1 VFPAGLG
8 ISPLT
13 TYSFPVFRRSSQD
26 APADAVTLEK
36 PDASERPDAEAK
48 KGRPT
53 PKRSEAEAN
62 RRGRAYVPKDR
73 KEAAKDARVRERTA
87 REKARAALITGDE
100 AGLPPRDKGPVRRF
114 ARDYVDSRMTAAE
127 WFLPFAVVILLLSVT
142 RNSGLKFLSLVL
154 WVVIILLMVVH
165 SFVLVFGLRKQL
177 RLRFPDKS
185 QKGAVAYMLI
195 RTLQMRRL
203 RLPKPQ
209 VKRGQKP

>member
-1 VFPAGLG
+1 M
-8 ISPLT
+8 
-13 TYSFPVFRRSSQD
+13 FRRSSQD

-36 PDASERPDAEAK
+36 PDAAERPDAQAP

-73 KEAAKDARVRERTA
+73 KEAAKDARSRDRSARERQ
-87 REKARAALITGDE
+87 RAALLNGDE
-100 AGLPPRDKGPVRRF
+100 SALPPRDKGPVRRF

-127 WFLPFAVVILLLSVT
+127 WFLPFAVIILLLSVMRSPALT
-142 RNSGLKFLSLVL
+142 AISLVL
-154 WVVIILLMVVH
+154 WVVIIALIVVH
-165 SFVLVFGLRKQL
+165 SFILSFGLRKQL
-177 RLRFPDKS
+177 TARFPDKS
-185 QKGAVAYMLI
+185 TKGVVAYALM

>member
-1 VFPAGLG
+1 M
-8 ISPLT
+8 
-13 TYSFPVFRRSSQD
+13 FRRSPQD

-36 PDASERPDAEAK
+36 PDATERPDAEAK

-73 KEAAKDARVRERTA
+73 KEAAKDARARERTA
-87 REKARAALITGDE
+87 REKARAALMTGDE
-100 AGLPPRDKGPVRRF
+100 AGLPARDKGPVRRF
-114 ARDYVDSRMTAAE
+114 ARDYVDSRWTAAE

-142 RNSGLKFLSLVL
+142 RNSSLQSLSLVL
-154 WVVIILLMVVH
+154 WVLIIVVMVVH
-165 SFVLVFGLRKQL
+165 SFLLSFGLRKQL
-177 RLRFPDKS
+177 RLRFPDKNH
-185 QKGAVAYMLI
+185 KGAIAYTLM

>member
-1 VFPAGLG
+1 
-8 ISPLT
+8 
-13 TYSFPVFRRSSQD
+13 VFRRSSQD

-36 PDASERPDAEAK
+36 PDAPERPDAEAK

-73 KEAAKDARVRERTA
+73 KEAAKDARARERAA
-87 REKARAALITGDE
+87 RERARAALLTGDE
-100 AGLPPRDKGPVRRF
+100 SGLPPRDKGPVKRF
-114 ARDYVDSRMTAAE
+114 TRDYVDSRMTAAE
-127 WFLPFAVVILLLSVT
+127 WFLPFAVIILVLSVT
-142 RNSGLKFLSLVL
+142 KSAELKFISLVM
-154 WVVIILLMVVH
+154 WVIIIVLMVVH
-165 SFVLVFGLRKQL
+165 SFVLSFGLQKQL
-177 RLRFPDKS
+177 RQRFPDQS
-185 QKGAVAYMLI
+185 HKGSVRYMLI

>member
-1 VFPAGLG
+1 M
-8 ISPLT
+8 
-13 TYSFPVFRRSSQD
+13 FRRSSQD

-36 PDASERPDAEAK
+36 PDAPERPDAEAK

-73 KEAAKDARVRERTA
+73 KEAAKDARARDRAA
-87 REKARAALITGDE
+87 REKARAALMSGDE
-100 AGLPPRDKGPVRRF
+100 AGLPARDKGPVRRL
-114 ARDYVDSRMTAAE
+114 ARDYVDSRWTAAE

-142 RNSGLKFLSLVL
+142 RNSAMQSLSLVL
-154 WVVIILLMVVH
+154 WVLIIAVMVVH
-165 SFVLVFGLRKQL
+165 SFVLAFGLRKQL

-185 QKGAVAYMLI
+185 HKGAIAYMLI

>member
-1 VFPAGLG
+1 
-8 ISPLT
+8 
-13 TYSFPVFRRSSQD
+13 VFRRSSQD

-36 PDASERPDAEAK
+36 PDEALRPDAEAK

-73 KEAAKDARVRERTA
+73 KEAAKTARGQDRSERERQ
-87 REKARAALITGDE
+87 RAAMLSGDE
-100 AGLPPRDKGPVRRF
+100 THMPARDKGPVRRF
-114 ARDYVDSRMTAAE
+114 ARDYVDARLTAAE

-142 RNSGLKFLSLVL
+142 KNTQLKFLSLVL
-154 WVVIILLMVVH
+154 WVVIILLMVCH
-165 SFVLVFGLRKQL
+165 SIFLTFGLRKQL
-177 RLRFPDKS
+177 ATRFPDKS
-185 QKGAVAYMLI
+185 SKGAVAYMLI
-195 RTLQMRRL
+195 RSLQMRRL

>member
-1 VFPAGLG
+1 M
-8 ISPLT
+8 
-13 TYSFPVFRRSSQD
+13 FRRSSQD

-36 PDASERPDAEAK
+36 PDALERPDAQAP

-73 KEAAKDARVRERTA
+73 KEAAKQARTQDRAARERQ
-87 REKARAALITGDE
+87 RAAMLSGDE
-100 AGLPPRDKGPVRRF
+100 SALPPRDKGPVRRF

-127 WFLPFAVVILLLSVT
+127 WFLPFAVIILLMSVL
-142 RNSGLKFLSLVL
+142 RNANLQQLSLVL
-154 WVVIILLMVVH
+154 WVIVILLIVVH
-165 SFVLVFGLRKQL
+165 SFILTFGLRRQL
-177 RLRFPDKS
+177 AERFPDKS
-185 QKGAVAYMLI
+185 TKGAVAYALM

>member
-1 VFPAGLG
+1 M
-8 ISPLT
+8 
-13 TYSFPVFRRSSQD
+13 FRRSSQD

-36 PDASERPDAEAK
+36 PDAAERPDAQAP

-73 KEAAKDARVRERTA
+73 KVAAKDARSRDRSARERQ
-87 REKARAALITGDE
+87 RAALLNGDE
-100 AGLPPRDKGPVRRF
+100 SALPPRDKGPVRRF
-114 ARDYVDSRMTAAE
+114 CRDYVDSRMTAAE
-127 WFLPFAVVILLLSVT
+127 WFLPFAVIILLLSVMRSPALT
-142 RNSGLKFLSLVL
+142 AISLVL
-154 WVVIILLMVVH
+154 WVVIIVLIVVH
-165 SFVLVFGLRKQL
+165 SFVLAFGLRKQL
-177 RLRFPDKS
+177 AQRFPDKNT
-185 QKGAVAYMLI
+185 KGAVAYTLM

>member
-1 VFPAGLG
+1 M
-8 ISPLT
+8 
-13 TYSFPVFRRSSQD
+13 FRRSSQD

-36 PDASERPDAEAK
+36 PDASERPEAQAP

-73 KEAAKDARVRERTA
+73 KEAAKDARARDRSARERQ
-87 REKARAALITGDE
+87 RAALLNGDE
-100 AGLPPRDKGPVRRF
+100 SALPPRDKGPVRRF

-127 WFLPFAVVILLLSVT
+127 WFLPFAVVILLLSVMKNPT
-142 RNSGLKFLSLVL
+142 LTFLSLVL
-154 WVVIILLMVVH
+154 WVLIIVLIVGH
-165 SFVLVFGLRKQL
+165 SFVLGFGLRKQL
-177 RLRFPDKS
+177 AQRFPDKS
-185 QKGAVAYMLI
+185 AKGAVAYALM
-195 RTLQMRRL
+195 RTLQMRRM

>member
-1 VFPAGLG
+1 M
-8 ISPLT
+8 
-13 TYSFPVFRRSSQD
+13 FRRSSQD

-36 PDASERPDAEAK
+36 PDTADRPDAQAP

-73 KEAAKDARVRERTA
+73 KEAAKDARGRDRSARERQ
-87 REKARAALITGDE
+87 RAALLNGDE
-100 AGLPPRDKGPVRRF
+100 SALPPRDKGPVRRF

-127 WFLPFAVVILLLSVT
+127 WFLPFAVIILLLSVMRSPALT
-142 RNSGLKFLSLVL
+142 AISLVL
-154 WVVIILLMVVH
+154 WVVIIALIVVH
-165 SFVLVFGLRKQL
+165 SFILSFGLRKQL
-177 RLRFPDKS
+177 AARFPDKS
-185 QKGAVAYMLI
+185 TKGVVAYALM

>member
-1 VFPAGLG
+1 M
-8 ISPLT
+8 
-13 TYSFPVFRRSSQD
+13 FRRSSQD

-73 KEAAKDARVRERTA
+73 KEAAKDARTRERSA
-87 REKARAALITGDE
+87 REKARAALISGDE
-100 AGLPPRDKGPVRRF
+100 SALPPRDKGPVRRF
-114 ARDYVDSRMTAAE
+114 ARDYVDSRWTAAE
-127 WFLPFAVVILLLSVT
+127 WFLPFAVIILLLSVT
-142 RNSGLKFLSLVL
+142 KNSAMQSLSLVL
-154 WVVIILLMVVH
+154 WVVIIVLMVVH
-165 SFVLVFGLRKQL
+165 SLVLAFGLRKQL

-185 QKGAVAYMLI
+185 HKGTVAYMLI

-203 RLPKPQ
+203 RLPKAQ
-209 VKRGQKP
+209 VLRGQKP

>member
-1 VFPAGLG
+1 
-8 ISPLT
+8 
-13 TYSFPVFRRSSQD
+13 VFRRSSQD

-36 PDASERPDAEAK
+36 PDGAERPDAQAP

-73 KEAAKDARVRERTA
+73 KEAAKDARSRDRSARERQ
-87 REKARAALITGDE
+87 RAALLNGDE
-100 AGLPPRDKGPVRRF
+100 SALPPRDKGPVRRF

-127 WFLPFAVVILLLSVT
+127 WFLPFAVIILLLSVMRSPALT
-142 RNSGLKFLSLVL
+142 AISLVL
-154 WVVIILLMVVH
+154 WVLIIALIVVH
-165 SFVLVFGLRKQL
+165 SFILSFGLRKQL
-177 RLRFPDKS
+177 ATRFPDKS
-185 QKGAVAYMLI
+185 TKGAVAYALM

>member
-1 VFPAGLG
+1 
-8 ISPLT
+8 
-13 TYSFPVFRRSSQD
+13 VFRRSSQD

-36 PDASERPDAEAK
+36 PDAAERPDAQAP

-73 KEAAKDARVRERTA
+73 KEAAKDARSRDRSARERQ
-87 REKARAALITGDE
+87 RAALLNGDE
-100 AGLPPRDKGPVRRF
+100 SALPPRDKGPVRRF
-114 ARDYVDSRMTAAE
+114 CRDYVDSRMTAAE
-127 WFLPFAVVILLLSVT
+127 WFLPFAVIILLLSVMRSPALT
-142 RNSGLKFLSLVL
+142 AISLVL
-154 WVVIILLMVVH
+154 WVVIIVLIVVH
-165 SFVLVFGLRKQL
+165 SFVLAFGLRKQL
-177 RLRFPDKS
+177 AQRFPDKNT
-185 QKGAVAYMLI
+185 KGAVAYTLM

>member
-1 VFPAGLG
+1 M
-8 ISPLT
+8 
-13 TYSFPVFRRSSQD
+13 FRRSSQD

-36 PDASERPDAEAK
+36 SDAPERPDAEAK

-73 KEAAKDARVRERTA
+73 KEAAKEARSRDRSA
-87 REKARAALITGDE
+87 RDRQRAALLSGDE
-100 AGLPPRDKGPVRRF
+100 SALPPRDKGPVRRF

-127 WFLPFAVVILLLSVT
+127 WFLPFAVIILLLSVL
-142 RNSGLKFLSLVL
+142 RNPGLQLLSLTL
-154 WVVIILLMVVH
+154 WVVIIVLIVGH
-165 SFVLVFGLRKQL
+165 SFVLAFGLRKQL
-177 RLRFPDKS
+177 AQRFPDKNA
-185 QKGAVAYMLI
+185 KGAVAYALM

>member
-1 VFPAGLG
+1 M
-8 ISPLT
+8 
-13 TYSFPVFRRSSQD
+13 FRRSSQD

-36 PDASERPDAEAK
+36 SDAADRPDAQAP

-73 KEAAKDARVRERTA
+73 KEAAKDARSRDRSARERQ
-87 REKARAALITGDE
+87 RAALLNGDE
-100 AGLPPRDKGPVRRF
+100 SALPPRDKGPVRRF

-127 WFLPFAVVILLLSVT
+127 WFLPFAVIILLLSVMRSPALT
-142 RNSGLKFLSLVL
+142 AISLVL
-154 WVVIILLMVVH
+154 WVLIIGLIVVH
-165 SFVLVFGLRKQL
+165 SFILSFGLRKQL
-177 RLRFPDKS
+177 ATRFPEKNT
-185 QKGAVAYMLI
+185 KGAVPYALM